1 MKKFLAL
8 LLSVLMVGSVAAFA
22 ADGDL
27 VLIAADPAAAEPV
40 ETATDTAETPE
51 TPEVQ
56 VRIEG
61 AEKTLLEAIVELD
74 ENDTALTVLDRAI
87 AAAGLTYTV
96 TDGQYGKYISEIA
109 GETEAT
115 FGGYDGWLYYVNGV
129 APQVTIDKTEMA
141 DGDILLLVYGNYDIL
156 NAIVTSSRQGA
167 AAFITVTAEVTTYDA
182 DWNATTTVEP
192 VAGVTVAIEGGET
205 YVTDEKGVAA
215 LNETD
220 SAKEAVTVSVSKY
233 AENKLPLIIRGTG
246 TLSLL
251 PTFTDV
257 KAEDWFAS
265 PVTAL
270 AMKGIVSGYSDGS
283 FGPSDN
289 VSRAMA
295 VTMLWRAAGSPV
307 VNFAMD
313 FSDVAEDQWYTEAV
327 RWAASLEITKGVGN
341 GKFGTT
347 TPVTRQDLAVMIV
360 KANEAA
366 LKKEL
371 KSDAEAP
378 AFPDNDQIASYAAE
392 AVYTLQKAGIVS
404 GNSAGEF
411 QPTGTASRAVF
422 SKMLAGVMG
431 L

>member
-22 ADGDL
+22 ADD
-27 VLIAADPAAAEPV
+27 VMPIAADPATAEPV
-40 ETATDTAETPE
+40 DVATDTAETPE
-51 TPEVQ
+51 VLL
-56 VRIEG
+56 RIEG

-74 ENDTALTVLDRAI
+74 ENDTALTVLERAI

-96 TDGQYGKYISEIA
+96 TDGKYGKYVSEIA

-141 DGDILLLVYGNYDIL
+141 DGDVLLLVYGNYDIL
-156 NAIVTSSRQGA
+156 NAIVTSSRKGA
-167 AAFITVTAEVTTYDA
+167 AAYITVTAEVTTYDA
-182 DWNATTTVEP
+182 DWNATTTVQP
-192 VAGVTVAIEGGET
+192 VAGVTVAVEGGET

-283 FGPSDN
+283 FGPSDS

-307 VNFAMD
+307 VNFALD

-392 AVYTLQKAGIVS
+392 SVYTLQKAGIVS

-422 SKMLAGVMG
+422 SKMLAGVLG

>member
-22 ADGDL
+22 ADD
-27 VLIAADPAAAEPV
+27 VMPIAADPAAAETPK
-40 ETATDTAETPE
+40 TPETPE

-56 VRIEG
+56 LRIEG

-74 ENDTALTVLDRAI
+74 ENDTALTVLERAL
-87 AAAGLTYTV
+87 AAAKLTCTV
-96 TDGQYGKYISEIA
+96 KDSQYGGKYVSEIA

-115 FGGYDGWLYYVNGV
+115 IGGYDGWLYYVNGV
-129 APQVTIDKTEMA
+129 APTDTMDVHALA
-141 DGDILLLVYGNYDIL
+141 DGDVLLLVYGNYDIL
-156 NAIVTSSRQGA
+156 NAIVTSSRKGA
-167 AAFITVTAEVTTYDA
+167 AAYVTAEVTTYDA
-182 DWNATTTVEP
+182 EGNATTTVQP
-192 VAGVTVAIEGGET
+192 VAGVTVAVEGGET

-283 FGPSDN
+283 FGPSDS

-307 VNFAMD
+307 VNFALD
-313 FSDVAEDQWYTEAV
+313 FSDVAEGQWYTEAV

-341 GKFGTT
+341 GKFGTV

-392 AVYTLQKAGIVS
+392 SVYTLQKAGIVS

-422 SKMLAGVMG
+422 SKMLAGVLG

>member
-22 ADGDL
+22 ADD
-27 VLIAADPAAAEPV
+27 VMPIAADPAAAETPK
-40 ETATDTAETPE
+40 TPETPE

-56 VRIEG
+56 LRIEG

-74 ENDTALTVLDRAI
+74 ENDTALTVLERAL
-87 AAAGLTYTV
+87 AAAKLTCTV
-96 TDGQYGKYISEIA
+96 KDSQYGGKYVSEIA

-129 APQVTIDKTEMA
+129 APTDTMDVHALA
-141 DGDILLLVYGNYDIL
+141 DGDVLLLVYGNYDIL
-156 NAIVTSSRQGA
+156 NAIVTSSRKGA
-167 AAFITVTAEVTTYDA
+167 AAYVTAEVTTYDA
-182 DWNATTTVEP
+182 EGNATTTVQP
-192 VAGVTVAIEGGET
+192 VAGVTVAVEGGET

-283 FGPSDN
+283 FGPSDS

-307 VNFAMD
+307 VNFALD
-313 FSDVAEDQWYTEAV
+313 FSDVAEGQWYTEAV

-341 GKFGTT
+341 GKFGTV

-392 AVYTLQKAGIVS
+392 SVYTLQKAGIVS

-422 SKMLAGVMG
+422 SKMLAGVLG

>member
-27 VLIAADPAAAEPV
+27 VLIAADPATAEPV
-40 ETATDTAETPE
+40 DTAADTAETPE

-87 AAAGLTYTV
+87 AAAGMTYTV
-96 TDGQYGKYISEIA
+96 TDGKYGKYISEIA

-129 APQVTIDKTEMA
+129 AAQVAIDKTEMA

-233 AENKLPLIIRGTG
+233 AENKLPLIVRNTK

>member
-22 ADGDL
+22 ADD
-27 VLIAADPAAAEPV
+27 VMPIAADPATAEPV
-40 ETATDTAETPE
+40 DVATDTAG
-51 TPEVQ
+51 TPEV
-56 VRIEG
+56 VLRIEG

-74 ENDTALTVLDRAI
+74 ENDTALTVLERAL
-87 AAAGLTYTV
+87 AAAKLTCTV
-96 TDGQYGKYISEIA
+96 KDSQYGGKYVSEIA

-129 APQVTIDKTEMA
+129 APTDTMDVHALA
-141 DGDILLLVYGNYDIL
+141 DGDVLLLVYGNYDIL
-156 NAIVTSSRQGA
+156 NAIVTSSRKGA
-167 AAFITVTAEVTTYDA
+167 AAYITVTAEVTTYDA
-182 DWNATTTVEP
+182 DWNPTTTVQP
-192 VAGVTVAIEGGET
+192 VAGVTVAVEGGET

-283 FGPSDN
+283 FGPSDS

-307 VNFAMD
+307 VNFALD
-313 FSDVAEDQWYTEAV
+313 FSDVAEGQWYTEAV

-392 AVYTLQKAGIVS
+392 SVYTLQKAGIVS

-422 SKMLAGVMG
+422 SKMLAGVLG